1 MVALVHSE
9 ALGCVRPSVLS
20 RDRNS
25 FCLCCSASPVPSPGS
40 SDRSCTGP
48 HSPCGTQ
55 SHPKKGVLVKLVKKG
70 HLVLVKCLFSCSS
83 SPLFPAHLQPTS
95 LSQSYNHICLVP
107 THCPVPAPHRSLQT
121 SSKPGL
127 LWHQQLLTGA
137 SHLPGPS
144 PAPLGLPRIPSAPW
158 AKQEAVSGSSSFS
171 SSPTPPG
178 CPVQGAAIA
187 HLAQET
193 LDVLSALLCS
203 LPSSLQPA
211 SPVRYQI
218 LTSPFQFNADPF
230 LSLLCALLSH
240 ISPCH
245 IPRDPSTALRAG
257 AWHPRPP
264 EALATPAVLRVPAG
278 LFALR

>member
-1 MVALVHSE
+1 MWHSVPPQE
-9 ALGCVRPSVLS
+9 GGFGQIGQKRSSCFGQM
-20 RDRNS
+20 S
-25 FCLCCSASPVPSPGS
+25 FSY
-40 SDRSCTGP
+40 
-48 HSPCGTQ
+48 
-55 SHPKKGVLVKLVKKG
+55 
-70 HLVLVKCLFSCSS
+70 SS
-83 SPLFPAHLQPTS
+83 SPPFHAHLQPTS
-95 LSQSYNHICLVP
+95 LSQSYSHICLVP
-107 THCPVPAPHRSLQT
+107 THCPVPASHRSLQT

-144 PAPLGLPRIPSAPW
+144 PAPWGLPRIPSAPW

-178 CPVQGAAIA
+178 CPVRGAAIA

-193 LDVLSALLCS
+193 LDVLSALPCS

-230 LSLLCALLSH
+230 LSLLCSLLSH

-264 EALATPAVLRVPAG
+264 EALATPAVLRVPAR